1 MSLLGA
7 FRDCHVPHTTMR
19 EYKIQDSVYEAR
31 ALFPPR
37 CPLYTIH
44 MIGSLSGK
52 VIGIIRETV
61 VVETGGVGYGAMVPT
76 ATLLKVSEG
85 DPLFLW
91 THLAVRENAHDL
103 YGFETREELQWFEL
117 LLTVSGIGPRSALAI
132 MNSADVRALETAV
145 KRNDAASLTKAFGI
159 GKKTAEKVVLELREK
174 VGSLEEKERV
184 DGSDSDV
191 VDALVSLG
199 YSVREARDAVGALP
213 KDLETPEARIREAI
227 RLASRVK

>member
-1 MSLLGA
+1 
-7 FRDCHVPHTTMR
+7 
-19 EYKIQDSVYEAR
+19 
-31 ALFPPR
+31 
-37 CPLYTIH
+37 

-52 VIGIIRETV
+52 VIGIIRDTL
-61 VVETGGVGYGAMVPT
+61 VVEVAGVGYGAMVPT

-85 DPLFLW
+85 SALFLW
-91 THLAVRENAHDL
+91 THLAVRENAQDL

-117 LLTVSGIGPRSALAI
+117 LLTVSGIGPRSALSLMNAVDTRSLEQAI
-132 MNSADVRALETAV
+132 R
-145 KRNDAASLTKAFGI
+145 RNDAASLMKAFGI

-199 YSVREARDAVGALP
+199 YSVREARDAVLAIP
-213 KDLETPEARIREAI
+213 KNLETPEARIREAI
-227 RLASRVK
+227 RLASRLK